1 MSDPTQGI
9 HVDRTGALPPPAGR
23 PAAAPT
29 GAPVRPAWV
38 APDGSTH
45 PQAPRQDVEAP
56 VTADAGAVTP
66 SPGGASTTAQGYA
79 AAATVF
85 APPAPPAPPVRR
97 RRTRQP
103 RRSSVPVVLAA
114 LVAGLVGGLGGGV
127 LAQVLDEDPT
137 SVQGR
142 TSSGLPDPVPVAAA
156 PDGSIAGLSRA
167 VLPSVAL
174 ISVGAGGDD
183 GLGSGFVIRED
194 GYLLTN
200 HHVIAAADGAI
211 TVSLPGEES
220 LAAEVV
226 GSDAAYD
233 IAVLKVARTGLA
245 PLPFADPDGVEVGQT
260 VVAVGAPLGL
270 DSTVTSGI
278 VSAIDRPVVAG
289 QGDDPSYINAIQTD
303 AAINPGNSGG
313 PLLDLAGNVVGVNS
327 AIAQVPSSALSPAGS
342 IGLGFAIPAEQAER
356 TATQLIE
363 TGASQ
368 HPVMGV
374 HIDLQYTGDGAR
386 VLAQGGSDAP
396 PVIPGGPAEVAGVRP
411 GDVIVSVDGTRIR
424 DSQHLLVVLRSYAVG
439 DTVEMVLRDDQGD
452 ERTVS
457 ITLAGSGE

>member
-9 HVDRTGALPPPAGR
+9 HVDRTGALPPPVGR
-23 PAAAPT
+23 PVVPSEGAVAPAGPADGTPYPPPGAPPSSSPPT
-29 GAPVRPAWV
+29 GRP
-38 APDGSTH
+38 
-45 PQAPRQDVEAP
+45 
-56 VTADAGAVTP
+56 
-66 SPGGASTTAQGYA
+66 
-79 AAATVF
+79 
-85 APPAPPAPPVRR
+85 
-97 RRTRQP
+97 RRTRHA

-127 LAQVLDEDPT
+127 LAQVLDQDPGGGAQAPV
-137 SVQGR
+137 SG
-142 TSSGLPDPVPVAAA
+142 GLPEPVPVAAA

-174 ISVGAGGDD
+174 ISVGAGAGE
-183 GLGSGFVIRED
+183 GQGSGFVIRED

-200 HHVIAAADGAI
+200 HHVIAGSDGGI
-211 TVSLPGEES
+211 TVSLPGQEPV
-220 LAAEVV
+220 AAEVV

-233 IAVLKVARTGLA
+233 IAVLKVDRGGLA
-245 PLPFADPDGVEVGQT
+245 ALPFADPDGVEVGQT

-289 QGDDPSYINAIQTD
+289 EGDDPSYINAIQTD

-327 AIAQVPSSALSPAGS
+327 AIAQMPSSALAPAGS

-363 TGASQ
+363 TGTSQ

-374 HIDLQYTGDGAR
+374 HIDLQHTGGGAR
-386 VLAQGGSDAP
+386 VLTGGTADAP
-396 PVIPGGPAEVAGVRP
+396 PVIPGGPAEAAGVLP

-439 DTVEMVLRDDQGD
+439 DTVEMVLRDDEGD

-457 ITLAGSGE
+457 ITLAGSGQ

>member
-9 HVDRTGALPPPAGR
+9 DVDRTGALPPPAGR
-23 PAAAPT
+23 PAPPPAGAAAYPGWSSPGEPLGSVAQHPQPRAADGEPHVPAADPQPHGPAPAGPWAAPPS
-29 GAPVRPAWV
+29 GARRRHARPA
-38 APDGSTH
+38 
-45 PQAPRQDVEAP
+45 
-56 VTADAGAVTP
+56 
-66 SPGGASTTAQGYA
+66 
-79 AAATVF
+79 
-85 APPAPPAPPVRR
+85 
-97 RRTRQP
+97 
-103 RRSSVPVVLAA
+103 RRSGVPVVLAA
-114 LVAGLVGGLGGGV
+114 LVAGLLGGLGGGV
-127 LAQVLDEDPT
+127 LAQVLAGDPAPVT
-137 SVQGR
+137 QGR
-142 TSSGLPDPVPVAAA
+142 GTGALPEPVPVVVA
-156 PDGSIAGLSRA
+156 PDGSIPGLSRA

-174 ISVGAGGDD
+174 ISVGAGGND
-183 GLGSGFVIRED
+183 GQGSGFVIRED
-194 GYLLTN
+194 GYVLTN
-200 HHVIAAADGAI
+200 HHVIAASTTGGGI
-211 TVSLPGEES
+211 TVTLPGEEPVR
-220 LAAEVV
+220 AEVV
-226 GSDAAYD
+226 GSDPAYD
-233 IAVLKVARTGLA
+233 IAVLKVDRTGLA
-245 PLPFADPDGVEVGQT
+245 ALPFADPDAVEVGQT

-289 QGDDPSYINAIQTD
+289 QSEDVSYINAIQTD

-327 AIAQVPSSALSPAGS
+327 AIAQMPSSALAPAGS

-363 TGASQ
+363 TGTSQ

-386 VLAQGGSDAP
+386 VLVESSSGAP
-396 PVIPGGPAEVAGVRP
+396 AVIPGGPAESAGVRP

-439 DTVEMVLRDDQGD
+439 DTVEMVLRDDAGD

-457 ITLAGSGE
+457 ITLAGSGG

>member
-9 HVDRTGALPPPAGR
+9 HVDRTGALPSPVGR
-23 PAAAPT
+23 PLAPSGGSDVSPGPAHAPSAPT
-29 GAPVRPAWV
+29 P
-38 APDGSTH
+38 
-45 PQAPRQDVEAP
+45 
-56 VTADAGAVTP
+56 VTP
-66 SPGGASTTAQGYA
+66 SRVAPAPSPSPEEAGSAADGTAYPPPG
-79 AAATVF
+79 
-85 APPAPPAPPVRR
+85 APPSSWSRTRR
-97 RRTRQP
+97 PRRTRHA

-127 LAQVLDEDPT
+127 LAQVLDQDP
-137 SVQGR
+137 GR
-142 TSSGLPDPVPVAAA
+142 DAQAPVSGSLPEPVPVAAA

-174 ISVGAGGDD
+174 ISVGADAGEGQ
-183 GLGSGFVIRED
+183 GSGFVIRED

-200 HHVIAAADGAI
+200 HHVIAGSDGGI
-211 TVSLPGEES
+211 TVSLPGQEPV
-220 LAAEVV
+220 AAEVV

-233 IAVLKVARTGLA
+233 IAVLKVDRSGLA
-245 PLPFADPDGVEVGQT
+245 ALPFADPDAVEVGQT

-289 QGDDPSYINAIQTD
+289 EGDDPSYINAIQTD

-327 AIAQVPSSALSPAGS
+327 AIAQMPSSALAPAGS

-363 TGASQ
+363 TGTSQ

-374 HIDLQYTGDGAR
+374 HIDLQHTGGGAR
-386 VLAQGGSDAP
+386 VLTGGTSDAP
-396 PVIPGGPAEVAGVRP
+396 PVIPGGPAEAAGVRP

-439 DTVEMVLRDDQGD
+439 DTVEIVLRDGEGD

-457 ITLAGSGE
+457 ITLAGSGQ